1 MSWIIVELKDDVSLS
16 GCMEMGAMT
25 NHRMLFPEPAKIENG
40 NQGDSRRSEK
50 GVRLP

>member
-1 MSWIIVELKDDVSLS
+1 MIIELKDDVSLLR
-16 GCMEMGAMT
+16 CMEMGAMT
-25 NHRMLFPEPAKIENG
+25 NHRMLLPVPAINENT